1 MSGYYD
7 HNGKFVV
14 DTQRTKS
21 TPTPTLHT
29 IKPLEW
35 ETYDTGK
42 EDRPNY
48 PIASTSIGFCY
59 EIHGNYWSIYKNG
72 CLQEKFPCTSIED
85 GKAQAEAHYRE
96 QLGKCLEVYN
106 G

>member
-1 MSGYYD
+1 MNPPN
-7 HNGKFVV
+7 HRNK
-14 DTQRTKS
+14 TK
-21 TPTPTLHT
+21 PTLHT

-35 ETYDTGK
+35 EKGYAKAIDGDYAVFYSVRAEMFYMRTPYGK
-42 EDRPNY
+42 ML
-48 PIASTSIGFCY
+48 
-59 EIHGNYWSIYKNG
+59 KV
-72 CLQEKFPCTSIED
+72 TSIED